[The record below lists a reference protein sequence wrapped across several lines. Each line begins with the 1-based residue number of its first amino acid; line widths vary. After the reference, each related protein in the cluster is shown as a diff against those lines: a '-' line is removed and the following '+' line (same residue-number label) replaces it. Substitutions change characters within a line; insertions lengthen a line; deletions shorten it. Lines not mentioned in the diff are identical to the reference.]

1 MTRQFTLHTHQ
12 TKGRWMEDRRFNC
25 VTTKISILE
34 TTNDP
39 AGDPRPFTGLHAIT
53 DDKTAF
59 WTVYEHGAYHFVDTE
74 AQARALL
81 TERMQHY
88 LSK

>member
-1 MTRQFTLHTHQ
+1 MTRQFILHTNQ
-12 TKGRWMEDRRFNC
+12 TKGRWVNDRRFNC
-25 VTTKISILE
+25 VTTTICILE
-34 TTNDP
+34 TTHDP
-39 AGDPRPFTGLHAIT
+39 AGDSRPFSGLSAHT

-59 WTVYEHGAYHFVDTE
+59 WTVYEHGKYHFVDTE
-74 AQARALL
+74 VQARSLL